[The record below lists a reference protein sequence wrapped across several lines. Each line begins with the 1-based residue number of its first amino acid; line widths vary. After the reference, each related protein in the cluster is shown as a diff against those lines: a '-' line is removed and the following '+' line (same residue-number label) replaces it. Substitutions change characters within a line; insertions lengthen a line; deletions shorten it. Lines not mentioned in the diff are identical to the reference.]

1 MLVLRIDQSLFFE
14 DLFKTQVFLSQHHGL
29 LPRLLLDNLL
39 VLFNA
44 LGLERSLSIE
54 KFVSSP
60 DILFSALFVVIE
72 KDTSLVVFVVDL
84 PEVAVL
90 ATTHL
95 LLLDGASHVGK
106 FALVANQVGILPQIV
121 VGVVGV

>member
-14 DLFKTQVFLSQHHGL
+14 ELFETQVFLSQHHGL

-90 ATTHL
+90 ATTHF
-95 LLLDGASHVGK
+95 LLLDGASHVSK